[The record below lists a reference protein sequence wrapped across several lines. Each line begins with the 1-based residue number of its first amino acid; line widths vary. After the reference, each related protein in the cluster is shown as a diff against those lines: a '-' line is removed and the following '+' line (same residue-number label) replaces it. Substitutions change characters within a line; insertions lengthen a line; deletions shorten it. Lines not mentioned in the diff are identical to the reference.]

1 MKASEKKMLRDLY
14 LELEKVKTEAQKE
27 YKEENIKIDQA
38 ELGKRLECSEYLL
51 DFKDIQI
58 DKKWLEGLLKEYFSM
73 LRRFRK
79 DDGKVVEKLE
89 QSFEKKELDPEA
101 LVKKVFSFDSEY
113 LGNLAKKLM
122 VEAED
127 LNFLGLHLGN
137 PVFELYAQ
145 RVLDKID
152 RDNWSKG
159 FCPVCGSSPAIA
171 YLRKEDG
178 KRILWCQFCKTRWSF
193 LRLKCPFCSNEDQ
206 KTLRYFFSDENDP
219 HRVYVCDN
227 CKKYV
232 KTIDQRKM
240 EKPEDLDMGWENLN
254 TFALDLVA
262 EKEGFLNPCSQPPDQ
277 KKGVVT

>member
-1 MKASEKKMLRDLY
+1 MKASAKKILRDLY
-14 LELEKVKTEAQKE
+14 LKLEKVKTEAQKE

-38 ELGKRLECSEYLL
+38 ELETRLERSEYLL

-58 DKKWLEGLLKEYFSM
+58 DKKWLEGLLKEYFSI
-73 LRRFRK
+73 LRKFRK

-113 LGNLAKKLM
+113 LENLAKKLM
-122 VEAED
+122 VESAD

-152 RDNWSKG
+152 REKWSKG

-240 EKPEDLDMGWENLN
+240 EKPEDLDLGWENLN
-254 TFALDLVA
+254 TLALDLVA
-262 EKEGFLNPCSQPPDQ
+262 EKEGFLNPLFQSDSQ
-277 KKGVVT
+277 KKGVIT